1 MFELDLI
8 ITYKATTSI
17 FMHRQGGGGGNFIT
31 GLTSV
36 FLYKFVI
43 CFSKTSSQDEIRSL
57 NDSKLL
63 LLYAKIEIIKFTRV
77 LKKCHNLPNL
87 GHF

>member
-1 MFELDLI
+1 
-8 ITYKATTSI
+8 
-17 FMHRQGGGGGNFIT
+17 MHRQGGGGNFIT